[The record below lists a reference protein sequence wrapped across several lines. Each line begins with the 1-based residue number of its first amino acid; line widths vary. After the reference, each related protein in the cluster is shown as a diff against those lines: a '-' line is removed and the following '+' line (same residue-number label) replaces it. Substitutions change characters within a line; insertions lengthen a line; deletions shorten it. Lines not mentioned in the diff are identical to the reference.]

1 MAKTF
6 EKLFTPTLNK
16 LAVSVRYV
24 SATPVVLQA
33 RLNDQLRHMQITKMI
48 RKEENRRLRCLFRS
62 GSQTLTSGRSL
73 DYASVN
79 KSVINVIIMYAGK
92 LKKTFILAKSTHL
105 QADPQQSTQV
115 VGYKHTRKKPVDI
128 SDGAK

>member
-1 MAKTF
+1 MKKT
-6 EKLFTPTLNK
+6 ED
-16 LAVSVRYV
+16 
-24 SATPVVLQA
+24 
-33 RLNDQLRHMQITKMI
+33 NDAFSEAEHRHDNTV
-48 RKEENRRLRCLFRS
+48 N
-62 GSQTLTSGRSL
+62 TL